1 MAIAGFQQ
9 PQSAAVA
16 ADSSVVGKGILYMV
30 GAVSLFAIQNAVVKD
45 LVSQYPVQQVVF
57 FRYFF
62 GLIPVLL
69 LVGHMH
75 SGLSV
80 LRTSMLGRH
89 IFRGL
94 LGVGATT
101 GIFYGFRTLPLA
113 EATSIAFVT
122 PIFIT
127 VLGVFLLKEA
137 VGWRRWS
144 AILVGLGG
152 VLIIL
157 RPGAGVIDPAALI
170 ILAACLAIAVTLV
183 MSRQMSRTECPAS
196 IAFHFTWVSALVSG
210 VAMIGHWQTPNLA
223 DLSMFL
229 LLGLLGG
236 IGLHSGGAR
245 LCGGAGFDHR
255 TVRLPA
261 YHLGVGA
268 RFRPVGRC
276 AGAQRRAG
284 RGGGDRQ
291 RSLHPAPRNDPRP
304 QSAGEPQ
311 GPSADV
317 GGGRWSWTR
326 SKPTRP

>member
-1 MAIAGFQQ
+1 MAIASFQQ
-9 PQSAAVA
+9 PQSAASAVA
-16 ADSSVVGKGILYMV
+16 ATDSSAVGKGILYMV

-45 LVSQYPVQQVVF
+45 LVGQYPVQQVVF

-69 LVGHMH
+69 LVAHMH

-101 GIFYGFRTLPLA
+101 GIFYGFRSLPLA

-127 VLGVFLLKEA
+127 VLGVFVLKEA

-170 ILAACLAIAVTLV
+170 ILAACFAVAVTLV
-183 MSRQMSRTECPAS
+183 MSRQMSRKECPAT

-210 VAMIGHWQTPNLA
+210 VAMLWGWQTPSLA

-236 IGLHSGGAR
+236 SAYILVVRAYAAAPGSIIAPFDYLHIIWASMLGFFVWGDVPGLNVALGAAVVIGSGLYILHRETTLGRKPLASR
-245 LCGGAGFDHR
+245 KVHPR
-255 TVRLPA
+255 T
-261 YHLGVGA
+261 
-268 RFRPVGRC
+268 
-276 AGAQRRAG
+276 
-284 RGGGDRQ
+284 
-291 RSLHPAPRNDPRP
+291 
-304 QSAGEPQ
+304 
-311 GPSADV
+311 
-317 GGGRWSWTR
+317 
-326 SKPTRP
+326 

>member
-236 IGLHSGGAR
+236 SAYILVVRAYAAAPGSIIAPFDYLHIIWASALGFVLWGDVPGLNVALGGAVVIGSG
-245 LCGGAGFDHR
+245 LYILHR
-255 TVRLPA
+255 ETT
-261 YHLGVGA
+261 LGRKA
-268 RFRPVGRC
+268 L
-276 AGAQRRAG
+276 ASRRV
-284 RGGGDRQ
+284 
-291 RSLHPAPRNDPRP
+291 HPR
-304 QSAGEPQ
+304 
-311 GPSADV
+311 
-317 GGGRWSWTR
+317 T
-326 SKPTRP
+326 